1 MSKTSPTIGSI
12 KLLYDLPQ
20 VTIRTR
26 SVSEMDNN
34 VYLITSKTT
43 GSQVLIDAADE
54 PDAIME
60 LLASAA
66 DDTPCDL
73 DLVSLITTH
82 EHWDHIR
89 ALADIVD
96 RTQVPTSAGAPDAD
110 AIEEA
115 TGVTAKVRLKHGDKA
130 QFPGIEL
137 DVIGL
142 RGHTPGSVALVYV
155 PNGDE
160 PTIIF
165 SGDSL
170 FPGGVG
176 NTWNDPERFSSL
188 IDDVS
193 QRVFNKYDDDTV
205 VLPGHGGSTVLGTER
220 PHVEQWRERGW

>member
-1 MSKTSPTIGSI
+1 MSKTSPTIGPI
-12 KLLYDLPQ
+12 KVLYDLPQ

-43 GSQVLIDAADE
+43 GAQVLIDAAAE
-54 PDAIME
+54 PEAIME
-60 LLASAA
+60 LMESAA
-66 DDTPCDL
+66 ADTPCDL

-89 ALADIVD
+89 ALAEIVD
-96 RTQVPTSAGAPDAD
+96 RTKVPTSAGAPDAD
-110 AIEEA
+110 AIQEA
-115 TGVTAKVRLKHGDKA
+115 TGVTAKVHLKHGDKA

-155 PNGDE
+155 ANGDE

-176 NTWNDPERFSSL
+176 NTWNDPARFTSL
-188 IDDVS
+188 LDDVS
-193 QRVFNKYDDDTV
+193 QRVFDVYDDDTV
-205 VLPGHGGSTVLGTER
+205 VLPGHGGPTVLGTER
-220 PHVEQWRERGW
+220 PNLGEWRQRGW